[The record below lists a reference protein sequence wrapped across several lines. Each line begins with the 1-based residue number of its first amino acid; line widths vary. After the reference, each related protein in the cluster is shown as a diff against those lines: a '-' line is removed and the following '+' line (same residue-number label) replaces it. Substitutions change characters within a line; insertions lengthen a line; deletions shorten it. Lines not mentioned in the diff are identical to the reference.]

1 MVFNKPNHIITHAE
15 NQGSPFLFLDREKG
29 FKVPVFAL
37 GLRLPLE
44 TIPAIGPKRACLPA
58 I

>member
-1 MVFNKPNHIITHAE
+1 MRRTKEAL
-15 NQGSPFLFLDREKG
+15 FLFLDREKG